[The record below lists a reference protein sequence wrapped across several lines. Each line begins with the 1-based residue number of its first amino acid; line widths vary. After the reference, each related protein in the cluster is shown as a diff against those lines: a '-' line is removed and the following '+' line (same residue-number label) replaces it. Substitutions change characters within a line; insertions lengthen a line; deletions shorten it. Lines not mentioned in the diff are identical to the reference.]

1 MGSLAVNKNIKKI
14 KFFGLPSQLFLA
26 LPELRETDFSIKSR
40 LSNSFD
46 DYIIFFI
53 NSVGF

>member
-14 KFFGLPSQLFLA
+14 TFFGWPSQLLIA
-26 LPELRETDFSIKSR
+26 LPELRETDFFYKSR

-46 DYIIFFI
+46 DHITFFI